1 MAQFKI
7 VSDNFALGAAGET
20 VSEEQL
26 DGCNISA
33 LVEGGHITEVSG
45 KVKAEKETDK

>member
-7 VSDNFALGAAGET
+7 LSDNFAFGAAGET
-20 VSEEQL
+20 VSEEVL
-26 DGCNISA
+26 DGCNIVA

>member
-7 VSDNFALGAAGET
+7 VSDNFALGAAGEI
-20 VSEEQL
+20 VSEEIL
-26 DGCNISA
+26 DACNIAA
-33 LVEGGHITEVSG
+33 LIEGGHITEVSG